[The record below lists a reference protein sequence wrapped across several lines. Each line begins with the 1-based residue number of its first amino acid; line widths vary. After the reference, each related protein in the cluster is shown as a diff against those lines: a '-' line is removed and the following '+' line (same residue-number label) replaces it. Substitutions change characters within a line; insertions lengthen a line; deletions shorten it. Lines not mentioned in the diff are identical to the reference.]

1 MAVCINLEWDE
12 AEPLGEACVT
22 SIAAA
27 FRSDPFRVPREWSK
41 SKAGAPP
48 ASDAAQS
55 NDLDRATALALV
67 DAGYMA
73 LRRYHEL
80 FGEELS
86 VPSTRL
92 KAS

>member
-1 MAVCINLEWDE
+1 MTVCIDLKWDE
-12 AEPLGEACVT
+12 AEALDEACVT

-27 FRSDPFRVPREWSK
+27 FRSNPFRAPREWSK

-67 DAGYMA
+67 DAGYMP

-80 FGEELS
+80 FGEEIS
-86 VPSTRL
+86 TPSTRL